1 MHAKCSASTHHGK
14 CSSERDGLLPWQPAM
29 LAPSSTQ
36 LAKSSPPPHC
46 NKVYCWFVT
55 FYRKP
60 VTWLTVLT
68 PSTVLSP
75 SAHHC
80 YLLTPECDDVIN
92 CKASLEMFEVRL
104 HCPVLRTPPPSKS
117 HHASWVIGIPAT
129 WRWGRPSLCPS
140 ETFWSREC
148 RKSPSRSCVSLQP
161 PCCLPPVSSLL
172 CTAGNMTPSPSA
184 RLSAH
189 KPVTECVLPPWKKYF
204 NKICSWSIKPS
215 SRKIWALLFVVT
227 VVLQSILSCVP
238 SCDKWV
244 YRMGYQRQV
253 RERWA
258 HNEWIIAIWISCT
271 FSKHLLNSD
280 VIPADTTA
288 QG

>member
-36 LAKSSPPPHC
+36 LAKSFPPPPLQQGLLLICDFLQKTSDLAHC
-46 NKVYCWFVT
+46 SDSQYSLVSLCPSLLSSDTRVWRRDKLQS
-55 FYRKP
+55 KP
-60 VTWLTVLT
+60 GNVWSQTT
-68 PSTVLSP
+68 LSR
-75 SAHHC
+75 S
-80 YLLTPECDDVIN
+80 ED
-92 CKASLEMFEVRL
+92 
-104 HCPVLRTPPPSKS
+104 TPPKS

-258 HNEWIIAIWISCT
+258 HNEWIIAIWISRT